1 MQRLENT
8 GLVSYTFTV
17 TRSEPLP
24 SRLTYRLLP
33 GADDLGSVRALLEAY
48 RRMLAMLA
56 EIRREHGLR
65 ANVVALSEHGY
76 RRVRDETGLPARLV
90 TLGIRD
96 FAQRSA
102 GLDPATV
109 TSMPLDDK
117 LFSVKGAAEI
127 ALTTLKGRRT
137 MAYRVEGYDGPWR
150 EASPARLTL
159 AGDVLTIQ
167 VGVSVTAP
175 ATAPKEEART
185 MTETIL
191 TRVGRIIGGL
201 SNAALEAV
209 EDRNP
214 LAVAEQA
221 LREIDAVIDDVRL
234 DLGRIKAEEHRLTA
248 RRGQLQG
255 ELTALPDKLS
265 VALASGRED
274 LARSGIARQLDL
286 ESQIE
291 AIDTSLADVAER
303 HAATTKAMQAANA
316 ARRDAEHRIALL
328 RRPSPKTADPLDG
341 YGSED
346 AARAGRLDRSLR
358 AVDRVTGTASAA
370 ADPSIEDLD
379 RLHRDHAIEQRLA
392 ALKQGRPS

>member
-1 MQRLENT
+1 M
-8 GLVSYTFTV
+8 
-17 TRSEPLP
+17 
-24 SRLTYRLLP
+24 TYRLLP
-33 GADDLGSVRALLEAY
+33 GAEDFAAVLALLDAY
-48 RRMLAMLA
+48 RHMLAMLA

-65 ANVVALSEHGY
+65 ANVVALIERGY
-76 RRVRDETGLPARLV
+76 QRVRDETGLPARLV

-96 FAQRSA
+96 FAQLSS
-102 GLDPATV
+102 GIDPASV
-109 TSMPLDDK
+109 ISLPLDDK
-117 LFSVKGAAEI
+117 LFAVKGAAEI
-127 ALTTLKGRRT
+127 ALTTLSGRRT

-159 AGDVLTIQ
+159 AGDALTIQ
-167 VGVSVTAP
+167 VGVAVTV
-175 ATAPKEEART
+175 PKEDARP
-185 MTETIL
+185 MPETIL

-201 SNAALEAV
+201 SNAALDAV

-221 LREIDAVIDDVRL
+221 LREIDTVIDDVRL

-255 ELTALPDKLS
+255 ELTALPEKLS
-265 VALASGRED
+265 VALESGRED

-291 AIDTSLADVAER
+291 AIDSSLGEVAER
-303 HAATTKAMQAANA
+303 HAATAKALQAASA
-316 ARRDAEHRIALL
+316 ARRDAEHRITLL
-328 RRPSPKTADPLDG
+328 RRPSPKTADPLAG
-341 YGSED
+341 YGDED

-358 AVDRVTGTASAA
+358 AVDRLTGTASAA

>member
-1 MQRLENT
+1 M
-8 GLVSYTFTV
+8 

-33 GADDLGSVRALLEAY
+33 SAEDLDAVRALLDAY
-48 RRMLAMLA
+48 RRMLVMLA
-56 EIRREHGLR
+56 DIRAEFGLR
-65 ANVVALSEHGY
+65 ANVVALIEHGY
-76 RRVRDETGLPARLV
+76 QRVRDETGLPARLV

-96 FAQRSA
+96 FAQLSA
-102 GLDPATV
+102 GTDPASV
-109 TSMPLDDK
+109 SSLPLDDK
-117 LFSVKGAAEI
+117 LFAVKGAAEI
-127 ALTTLKGRRT
+127 ALTTLSGRRT
-137 MAYRVEGYDGPWR
+137 MPYRVEGYDGPWR

-159 AGDVLTIQ
+159 TGDGLTIQ
-167 VGVSVTAP
+167 VGVAVTAP
-175 ATAPKEEART
+175 APKEDART
-185 MTETIL
+185 MPETIL

-201 SNAALEAV
+201 SNAALDAV
-209 EDRNP
+209 EDRNS

-221 LREIDAVIDDVRL
+221 LREIDAVIDEVRL

-255 ELTALPDKLS
+255 ELTALPEKLS

-291 AIDTSLADVAER
+291 AIDSSLAEVAER
-303 HAATTKAMQAANA
+303 HGATAKALQAAGA

-328 RRPSPKTADPLDG
+328 RHPSPKTANPLAG
-341 YGSED
+341 YGDED

-358 AVDRVTGTASAA
+358 TVDRVTGTASAA
-370 ADPSIEDLD
+370 ADASIEDLD

>member
-1 MQRLENT
+1 M
-8 GLVSYTFTV
+8 

-33 GADDLGSVRALLEAY
+33 GADDLAAVRALLDAY
-48 RRMLAMLA
+48 RRMLAILA
-56 EIRREHGLR
+56 EIRRAHGLR
-65 ANVVALSEHGY
+65 ANVVALIEHGY
-76 RRVRDETGLPARLV
+76 QRVRDETGLPARLV

-96 FAQRSA
+96 FAQRA
-102 GLDPATV
+102 ADLDPASV
-109 TSMPLDDK
+109 TALPLDDK
-117 LFSVKGAAEI
+117 LFSVKGADEI
-127 ALTTLKGRRT
+127 ALTTLGGRRT
-137 MAYRVEGYDGPWR
+137 MAYRVEGYHGPWR

-167 VGVSVTAP
+167 VGVAV
-175 ATAPKEEART
+175 TAPKEDART
-185 MTETIL
+185 MPETIL

-201 SNAALEAV
+201 SNAALDAV

-234 DLGRIKAEEHRLTA
+234 GLGRIKAEEHRLTA
-248 RRGQLQG
+248 RRGQLEG
-255 ELTALPDKLS
+255 ELAALPEKLS

-291 AIDTSLADVAER
+291 ALDSSLAEVAER
-303 HAATTKAMQAANA
+303 HGATAKALQAASA

-328 RRPSPKTADPLDG
+328 RRPSAKAADPLDG
-341 YGSED
+341 YGEEAS
-346 AARAGRLDRSLR
+346 RAGRLDRSLR
-358 AVDRVTGTASAA
+358 AVDRVTGTAAAA
-370 ADPSIEDLD
+370 ADPAVEDLD